1 MKKRRFV
8 AWRALSSAP
17 FDSDT
22 PCSSFSQ
29 FLFLRDI
36 ETNESSEILSSDIIA
51 EVENDP
57 RSEMDLKSFELPVID
72 MPASPVFSRTGS
84 QIIRRQS
91 ARFDSFT
98 SDSFRRNSGSVQ
110 VIIFCNVAL
119 Y

>member
-1 MKKRRFV
+1 MQFI
-8 AWRALSSAP
+8 L
-17 FDSDT
+17 T
-22 PCSSFSQ
+22 

-36 ETNESSEILSSDIIA
+36 ENNERSEILTSDILA

-57 RSEMDLKSFELPVID
+57 KSEMDLKSIELPVID

-110 VIIFCNVAL
+110 VFLTLPYISSPNYAL
-119 Y
+119 